1 MNTLSGITTKTPLS
15 EYLKQSSL
23 FKSKGVAETP
33 NPTSEEEQAPKP
45 NPEEARNT
53 NTDTTP
59 AGNPNETPEKP
70 KVNELATVD
79 EETNSPRE
87 HDNEKPEELAAE
99 EKPIEKEKDNEEKK
113 KKNAPVED
121 TNSKFKLVGTIET
134 VSKAIKDNSFALKH
148 TSNPLEFHSIR
159 LVFPDF
165 DTDKVEQLYTRVGS
179 LVRTGNWNNNFS
191 GTIDGIIEAM
201 VFRDYQG
208 PKAVS
213 SEL

>member
-1 MNTLSGITTKTPLS
+1 M
-15 EYLKQSSL
+15 
-23 FKSKGVAETP
+23 FKNKGVVNIPE
-33 NPTSEEEQAPKP
+33 P
-45 NPEEARNT
+45 NPEPEPEETRNISV
-53 NTDTTP
+53 DPAP
-59 AGNPNETPEKP
+59 AGNPNETSEKP
-70 KVNELATVD
+70 KVDEPAKVD
-79 EETNSPRE
+79 EENNSPRE
-87 HDNEKPEELAAE
+87 RNDEKPEELAAE
-99 EKPIEKEKDNEEKK
+99 EKPTEKERDNEEKDNEEKK
-113 KKNAPVED
+113 KKNATVED

-134 VSKAIKDNSFALKH
+134 VSKAIKDNSFAPKR
-148 TSNPLEFHSIR
+148 TSNPLEFHSVR

-179 LVRTGNWNNNFS
+179 LVRTGNWDNNFS